1 MSTPSI
7 IKTILNFHEFRFK
20 EKGSL
25 FIGQTY
31 SITSEDGAE
40 IQLKKI
46 KKEYYEA
53 THRCFSFRLIDGT
66 FKYSDDGEPSGT
78 AGIRIYNAQKHFEVT
93 NNLTVVIRYFGGT
106 KLGVGPLG
114 KAYYDSAFSVL
125 NEAKIVTLKKFKRLE
140 IDYDFEQSSLVH
152 NFIKKYAIKIISSN
166 FDPLPKI
173 HGYIED
179 ENLLSIKTD
188 IAQYSPQSINF
199 IFFDDFEYFER

>member
-1 MSTPSI
+1 MDTPSI
-7 IKTILNFHEFRFK
+7 IKTIPNFHEFRFK

-31 SITSEDGAE
+31 NITSEEGAE

-46 KKEYYEA
+46 KKEFYEA
-53 THRCFSFRLIDGT
+53 THRCFSLRLIDGT

-93 NNLTVVIRYFGGT
+93 NNLTLVIRYFGGT

-125 NEAKIVTLKKFKRLE
+125 NEAKVVTLKKFQGLV

-152 NFIKKYAIKIISSN
+152 NIIKKYGIKVISSN
-166 FDPLPKI
+166 FDPSPKI
-173 HGYIED
+173 QSYIDFES
-179 ENLLSIKTD
+179 LLSFGSEM
-188 IAQYSPQSINF
+188 AQYSPRSIKFTLKEN
-199 IFFDDFEYFER
+199 IEYFEV